1 MCTTQKPLKRVH
13 IEDIGG
19 EQEPPTSSQLPS
31 DAGER
36 LREKQT
42 KTTPVTTPANSQ
54 SAHASPKSSGTTSE
68 SKIKVV
74 EVETPCDTDKYQP
87 SNQNTAP
94 LITELREES
103 ASSSRVEIT
112 AQSDG
117 ERTRMEVVKET
128 QNDSITRNGT
138 TLPADVSDQDGQH
151 SVVVPDVPDTSL
163 QFQAD
168 WKRLKRDSNALT
180 TYFKVLVYIQCTC
193 TCTLYI
199 CMCIYGY
206 AQH

>member
-1 MCTTQKPLKRVH
+1 MLYTQKPLKRVH

-36 LREKQT
+36 LREKQI

-54 SAHASPKSSGTTSE
+54 SAHVSPKSSGTTSK
-68 SKIKVV
+68 SRTKVM
-74 EVETPCDTDKYQP
+74 EVETLCDTDKDQP

-103 ASSSRVEIT
+103 ASSSREEIP
-112 AQSDG
+112 AQLEG
-117 ERTRMEVVKET
+117 ERTRMEVAKET
-128 QNDSITRNGT
+128 QKDVGSGT
-138 TLPADVSDQDGQH
+138 TLPADISDQDRRH

-168 WKRLKRDSNALT
+168 WKRLRRDSNALV
-180 TYFKVLVYIQCTC
+180 TYFKVLVCVHSIPLLMQ
-193 TCTLYI
+193 LYNVP
-199 CMCIYGY
+199 YR
-206 AQH
+206 